1 MKDDKKSFIVYSDL
15 QEVLGELTDEE
26 AGRLLRAMV
35 EYSISGEVGDLGMP
49 LKYVFIP
56 IRQQMDRDREKWEDI
71 KEKRSQAGRKGG
83 ATKGNRNAAKS
94 KTLQEAS
101 IRVTKNKQNRQ
112 SLAKQAKQA
121 VNVNV
126 NVNGTVNENVKNSG
140 QEPAALSSSLLNYL
154 NEKVGSS
161 HKPSK
166 EITERIREL
175 LKEGYTE
182 KDFKDV
188 IDKKVEEWQTVPIM
202 RPYLRPSTLFGDK
215 FQQYAAEPKRSARKK
230 QLNTHDRE
238 YNETNIEPDELAK
251 ILFV

>member
-26 AGRLLRAMV
+26 AGRLFRAMI
-35 EYSISGEVGDLGMP
+35 EYSITGEVGDLGMP

-56 IRQQMDRDREKWEDI
+56 IRQQMDRDRDKWEGI

-83 ATKGNRNAAKS
+83 ASKGNRNAAKS
-94 KTLQEAS
+94 ETLQEAS
-101 IRVTKNKQNRQ
+101 NRVTKNKQNKQ

-126 NVNGTVNENVKNSG
+126 NVNGTVNENVINSG
-140 QEPAALSSSLLNYL
+140 PGPASLSSSLLGYL

-161 HKPSK
+161 HKPNK
-166 EITERIREL
+166 EITGRIREL

-188 IDKKVEEWQTVPIM
+188 IDKKVEEWQGVPLM

-215 FQQYAAEPKRSARKK
+215 FPEYAAEPKRTTRKK
-230 QLNTHDRE
+230 QPNTHDRE
-238 YNETNIEPDELAK
+238 YNETNIEPGELEK